1 MSKRPFT
8 EKDMEKIN
16 ELYLET
22 TEQSKVLKDILLC
35 LKGDESLNIEGVI
48 PAQKRFE
55 NIIEN
60 KLATKQE
67 IREIERR
74 VDARVTEMDKTLK
87 QLNDWKQMISI
98 YFGMML
104 SKKIWKFIGFVI
116 AIIVIAIL
124 SVKYGFQ
131 TVWHYIKGLFI

>member
-55 NIIEN
+55 NIIEH

-67 IREIERR
+67 IHEIERR
-74 VDARVTEMDKTLK
+74 VETKVSEMDKTLK

-131 TVWHYIKGLFI
+131 TVWHHIKALFI

>member
-8 EKDMEKIN
+8 EEDMEKIN
-16 ELYLET
+16 ALYLET
-22 TEQSKVLKDILLC
+22 TEQSKVMKEILLC

-67 IREIERR
+67 IRDIERR
-74 VDARVTEMDKTLK
+74 VETKISEMDKTLN

-131 TVWHYIKGLFI
+131 TVWHHIKGLFI

>member
-55 NIIEN
+55 NIIEH

-67 IREIERR
+67 IQEIERR
-74 VDARVTEMDKTLK
+74 VETKVSEMDKTLN

-116 AIIVIAIL
+116 AIIVITIL